1 MNYTDLKNGDIVA
14 MTDEYNETRIVIVNR
29 IEQSITGIDKLYTYA
44 ELDIECNDLVLE
56 KYEPGYAYDVKY
68 CSFRP
73 AEEEEKITLYNALG
87 KKFTEE
93 YDTDWYEHFTDS
105 SYYDIQDFL
114 FDVFCIKV
122 EEYDNDLIYPDFV
135 DDIQRYIWC
144 KCCEA
149 VGMSDGFNE
158 DPEEKKVRLNDVCN
172 VLCEMLYESDYNDIP
187 TVTSS
192 FDTIENFLEEFCK
205 RINKL

>member
-1 MNYTDLKNGDIVA
+1 MEYKDLKNGDIVA
-14 MTDEYNETRIVIVNR
+14 MTDNYNDTRIVIVDKV
-29 IEQSITGIDKLYTYA
+29 EQSMTGIDKLYTYA
-44 ELDIECNDLVLE
+44 ELDIECSDIFLE

-73 AEEEEKITLYNALG
+73 AEEEEKIKLYHALG
-87 KKFTEE
+87 KEFTEE

-105 SYYDIQDFL
+105 SYYDIHDFL

-149 VGMSDGFNE
+149 VGMPDGFHE
-158 DPEEKKVRLNDVCN
+158 EPEEKMVSLEKVKN
-172 VLCEMLYESDYNDIP
+172 
-187 TVTSS
+187 
-192 FDTIENFLEEFCK
+192 
-205 RINKL
+205 

>member
-1 MNYTDLKNGDIVA
+1 MEYTDLKNGNIVV
-14 MTDEYNETRIVIVNR
+14 MTDEYAESRIIIVDR
-29 IEQSITGIDKLYTYA
+29 VEYSITGVHKLYTYA
-44 ELDIECNDLVLE
+44 ELDIEYDNLFLE
-56 KYEPGYAYDVKY
+56 KYEPGFAYDVKY

-73 AEEEEKITLYNALG
+73 AEEEEKIKLYRALG
-87 KKFTEE
+87 KEFTEE
-93 YDTDWYEHFTDS
+93 YDSDWYKHFTDS
-105 SYYDIQDFL
+105 SYYDIQDYL

-122 EEYDNDLIYPDFV
+122 EEYDDDLIYPVFI
-135 DDIQRYIWC
+135 DDIQNYIWH

-149 VGMSDGFNE
+149 VGMPDGFNE
-158 DPEEKKVRLNDVCN
+158 EPEEEKVRLNDVCN
-172 VLCEMLYESDYNDIP
+172 VLCEMLYESDYNDVP